1 MRAFQIIIGIIL
13 LIPGLCSLA
22 FMSGGMV
29 LSGLWIIWLPC
40 FLISAFGVRLI
51 FKPAKQFETKYF
63 RDVERESDDKEQP

>member
-40 FLISAFGVRLI
+40 FLVSAVGVRLI
-51 FKPAKQFETKYF
+51 MGPVKTPNLRNYDDQ
-63 RDVERESDDKEQP
+63 ERKDEGQK